1 VTAADDLGPGAAVAV
16 EGVTVRL
23 GGRTVLDD
31 VSFAVRPGEVCG
43 LIGANGAGK
52 TTILRAI
59 LGLITP
65 SAGRV
70 LIDGRP
76 RHRHSG
82 AVGYVPQKVLID
94 ADLPLRAR
102 DLVALGIDG
111 HRPGLPLP
119 SRRRRERVDEL
130 LAAVDASAFADSRV
144 GELSGGEL
152 QRVLVAHA
160 LAHEPRLL
168 LLDEPLAN
176 LDLRAE
182 QEVVDLLGKVARE
195 QGVAVLLSAH
205 DVNPLLGIMSRVVY
219 LAEGRAASGTTDEV
233 VRADVLTRLYGRPI
247 TVLEVEGRL
256 VVVTGSDVTVH
267 EGGCGDEDQR
277 RVSG

>member
-1 VTAADDLGPGAAVAV
+1 VTAAHHLGPGTAVAV

-23 GGRTVLDD
+23 GGRVVLDD
-31 VSFAVRPGEVCG
+31 VSFAVQRGEVCA
-43 LIGANGAGK
+43 LIGANGTGK

-59 LGLITP
+59 LGLVTLA
-65 SAGRV
+65 AGRV

-76 RHRHSG
+76 RHRHPG

-144 GELSGGEL
+144 GELSGGEQ
-152 QRVLVAHA
+152 QRVLLAHA

-205 DVNPLLGIMSRVVY
+205 DVNPLLGITSRVVY
-219 LAEGRAASGTTDEV
+219 LAEGRAASGATDEV

-267 EGGCGDEDQR
+267 EAGWGDEDRR